1 MQELQRRFVTIQGK
15 LEAMRKTAD
24 SYLRAY
30 EVTKEARFLDLY
42 MQQMQ
47 RVEQDT
53 ETLAPPARNDV

>member
-1 MQELQRRFVTIQGK
+1 MTIQGK